1 MIFGKFQIQKRSYKN
16 TSLRLISKK
25 KFAHFIL
32 LSQIPGCAPQHL
44 SSFWESE
51 NFNSIRSKKYTEY
64 AFYLSVISCALSMIF
79 SRAHFKS
86 TRLSIVV
93 IYYSVDFFSK
103 YRFAVPLK
111 SMIEE
116 IIIRFWK
123 FLFRII
129 LVSQLRINIRLTD
142 LPNVSFINMT
152 AIYFNPYVELGLG
165 RTSQTVCDRPHDG
178 TSRYSLLLGV
188 FDIQLSASHFHI
200 FLLKIPVECTWTEK
214 DYLIG
219 QNGI

>member
-1 MIFGKFQIQKRSYKN
+1 MIFGKFQFQKRSYKN
-16 TSLRLISKK
+16 TSFRLISKK

-142 LPNVSFINMT
+142 TFAKCI
-152 AIYFNPYVELGLG
+152 IY
-165 RTSQTVCDRPHDG
+165 
-178 TSRYSLLLGV
+178 
-188 FDIQLSASHFHI
+188 
-200 FLLKIPVECTWTEK
+200 
-214 DYLIG
+214 
-219 QNGI
+219 

>member
-1 MIFGKFQIQKRSYKN
+1 MIFGKFQIQKRSYKD
-16 TSLRLISKK
+16 TSFRLLSKK
-25 KFAHFIL
+25 KLAHFIL
-32 LSQIPGCAPQHL
+32 LSRIPGCAPQHL
-44 SSFWESE
+44 PSFWESE

-64 AFYLSVISCALSMIF
+64 AYYLSVIFCALSMIF
-79 SRAHFKS
+79 SRALLKS
-86 TRLSIVV
+86 TRLSIAV

-142 LPNVSFINMT
+142 TFAKCI
-152 AIYFNPYVELGLG
+152 IY
-165 RTSQTVCDRPHDG
+165 
-178 TSRYSLLLGV
+178 
-188 FDIQLSASHFHI
+188 
-200 FLLKIPVECTWTEK
+200 
-214 DYLIG
+214 
-219 QNGI
+219 